1 MQASD
6 CLLNSKLFPLTSDV
20 RYVSSYTYPPCIN
33 KNLLSFYS
41 STSTRRFL
49 ALITSRPSF
58 ASVSTRGMTPV
69 GSAILPVYNA
79 LGGPLGKDHV
89 TFDRTKSQYLDAGSR
104 TLNIATN
111 GGLTIVSVVRFT
123 GTVGSWERI
132 IDLGNGPDKDNIVVA
147 RPLTTSEVHV
157 NVRNGASVT
166 IETTSSS
173 ELLVQNSWLTVVVRY
188 RASTRE
194 YWLTVNG
201 VGGSAGTAP
210 AAVTDRTV
218 SKTWMGRSNW
228 GYNPALGYD
237 AFFNGEMAG
246 VFVLDEYL
254 STNAT
259 SAIADAMIRGVD
271 LTDTFT
277 GCVQRSLTPVQGY
290 VDGTSTFSAL
300 TLPGS
305 LTGVQW
311 KFWGGVLAPNGHIYL
326 VPCQAGSIGD
336 FDPSTGALSLI
347 DISSVIPPYWNYCG
361 GVLAPNGLI
370 YFVPHNADNIGVFNP
385 FTRVFSIID
394 ISSVIAHDVKWVG
407 GVLAPNG
414 HIYFVPYNADSI
426 GDFNPTTGA
435 FSLISIP
442 FFIGGSSSGYKYV
455 GGVLAPNGQI
465 IFVPHHANSIG
476 DFDPVTGVFT
486 VIDISSVIAHG
497 SKYSGGVLAPNGHI
511 YCVPFNANHIGDFN
525 PDTGA
530 FSIID
535 ISSFITHDWKYEGAV
550 LGPNGLMYFVPSKS
564 DNIGVFNPST
574 GAFSII
580 DISSVI
586 SHDRKYV
593 GGVLGHNGRMYLVPR
608 DAESVGQIHLA
619 NQEPAYKVAGGVD
632 VTLGALLSPYFNKL

>member
-6 CLLNSKLFPLTSDV
+6 CLLNSKLFDLTSDV
-20 RYVSSYTYPPCIN
+20 RSVSSYTYPPCIN

-58 ASVSTRGMTPV
+58 ASVSTRGMAPV

-79 LGGPLGKDHV
+79 LGGPQGKGHV
-89 TFDRTKSQYLDAGSR
+89 TFDRAQSQYLDAGAR

-123 GTVGSWERI
+123 GTVGSYERI
-132 IDLGNGPDKDNIVVA
+132 IDLGNGPYQDNIVVA
-147 RPLTTSEVHV
+147 RPLTTSKVQFAI
-157 NVRNGASVT
+157 RNGASDVVVD
-166 IETTSSS
+166 TTSSS

-201 VGGSAGTAP
+201 VGGSARTAP

-218 SKTWMGRSNW
+218 SKTWMGRSHW

-259 SAIADAMIRGVD
+259 SAIADAMVRGVD

-300 TLPGS
+300 TLPSS

-311 KFWGGVLAPNGHIYL
+311 KFWGGVLAPNGNIYL
-326 VPCQAGSIGD
+326 VPSNSDSIGV
-336 FDPSTGALSLI
+336 FNPSTGAFSFI
-347 DISSVIPPYWNYCG
+347 DISFVIAHDYKYCG

-370 YFVPHNADNIGVFNP
+370 YFIPHNADNIGVFNP
-385 FTRVFSIID
+385 STRDFS
-394 ISSVIAHDVKWVG
+394 
-407 GVLAPNG
+407 
-414 HIYFVPYNADSI
+414 
-426 GDFNPTTGA
+426 
-435 FSLISIP
+435 
-442 FFIGGSSSGYKYV
+442 
-455 GGVLAPNGQI
+455 
-465 IFVPHHANSIG
+465 
-476 DFDPVTGVFT
+476 
-486 VIDISSVIAHG
+486 VIDISSVIA
-497 SKYSGGVLAPNGHI
+497 PR
-511 YCVPFNANHIGDFN
+511 
-525 PDTGA
+525 
-530 FSIID
+530 
-535 ISSFITHDWKYEGAV
+535 SSLVGCWHPTV
-550 LGPNGLMYFVPSKS
+550 T
-564 DNIGVFNPST
+564 ST
-574 GAFSII
+574 SFRSTQTV
-580 DISSVI
+580 SV
-586 SHDRKYV
+586 
-593 GGVLGHNGRMYLVPR
+593 
-608 DAESVGQIHLA
+608 
-619 NQEPAYKVAGGVD
+619 
-632 VTLGALLSPYFNKL
+632 T

>member
-1 MQASD
+1 
-6 CLLNSKLFPLTSDV
+6 
-20 RYVSSYTYPPCIN
+20 
-33 KNLLSFYS
+33 
-41 STSTRRFL
+41 
-49 ALITSRPSF
+49 
-58 ASVSTRGMTPV
+58 
-69 GSAILPVYNA
+69 VYNA
-79 LGGPLGKDHV
+79 LGGPLGKGHV
-89 TFDRTKSQYLDAGSR
+89 TFDRAQSQYLDAGAR

-123 GTVGSWERI
+123 GTAGSWERI

-147 RPLTTSEVHV
+147 RPLTTSNVHV
-157 NVRNGASVT
+157 NVRNGASV
-166 IETTSSS
+166 IIDTTSSS
-173 ELLVQNSWLTVVVRY
+173 GVLVQNSWLTVVVTY

-201 VGGSAGTAP
+201 VGVSTGISP

-228 GYNPALGYD
+228 GYNAALGYD

-271 LTDTFT
+271 LTDTSGASSCT
-277 GCVQRSLTPVQGY
+277 ACVKRSLTPVQGY
-290 VDGTSTFSAL
+290 VEGTSTFSAL

-305 LTGVQW
+305 LTGRQD
-311 KFWGGVLAPNGHIYL
+311 KFWGAVLAPNGHIFM

-336 FDPSTGALSLI
+336 LDPSTGALSLI

-426 GDFNPTTGA
+426 GDFNPTTAA

-455 GGVLAPNGQI
+455 GGVLAPNGHI

-476 DFDPVTGVFT
+476 DFDPVKGVFT
-486 VIDISSVIAHG
+486 VVDISSVIAQN

-511 YCVPFNANHIGDFN
+511 YFVPFFANNIGDFN

-530 FSIID
+530 FSVVD

-550 LGPNGLMYFVPSKS
+550 LGPNGLIYFVPSKS
-564 DNIGVFNPST
+564 DNIGVFNPSA

-593 GGVLGHNGRMYLVPR
+593 GGVLGHNGRIYLVPR
-608 DAESVGQIHLA
+608 DAESVGQIHLG